1 MHFNPPLI
9 SAYLQRRYKRFLAD
23 VTTTDGATLTIHCP
37 NTGAMTACMVEG
49 GECWYSTSENP
60 KRKYPNTWEISSTA
74 SGDLVGVNS
83 ALANKLLAEAL
94 DSKAIPEL
102 EDYESYRREVK
113 VGKNSRL
120 DFQLLGSAKD
130 SRPCYVEVKSMTLMR
145 EPGIGEFPDAVT
157 VRGVKHLQELGQL
170 ARGGARAILFF
181 CVQHTGIERVK
192 VAEDIDPNYASALE
206 DARDAGVEVIAYKAH
221 VSPQE
226 MVLERALPWVG
237 GGEAAK

>member
-23 VTTTDGATLTIHCP
+23 VSTADGTTLTIHCP
-37 NTGAMTACMVEG
+37 NTGAMTACMIEG

-94 DSKAIPEL
+94 DLKVIPEL

-120 DFQLLGSAKD
+120 DFQLFGSQRD
-130 SRPCYVEVKSMTLMR
+130 TRPCYVEVKSMTLMR
-145 EPGIGEFPDAVT
+145 TAGVGEFPDAVT

-170 ARGGARAILFF
+170 VREGARAILFF

-192 VAEDIDPNYASALE
+192 VAEDIDPDYASALAE
-206 DARDAGVEVIAYKAH
+206 AREAGVEVIAYKAH
-221 VSPQE
+221 ISPQKIE
-226 MVLERALPWVG
+226 LERALPWV
-237 GGEAAK
+237 